1 MKLHKLTLSLTFIYS
16 LPYRKNTMHVMFFKQ
31 LKGISVIYIIDFKKM
46 KVNAEVDKSIRS
58 LCTLT
63 IFLKQLM

>member
-1 MKLHKLTLSLTFIYS
+1 
-16 LPYRKNTMHVMFFKQ
+16 MHVMFFKQ

-63 IFLKQLM
+63 IFLK